1 MVARGTQSTGGSVGS
16 VDIDEL
22 DLRIIGAMQVDSR
35 RSVADISRAIG
46 APKSTV
52 QRRLDALIRSRV
64 IMATTYV
71 DSARLGL
78 PIHVHLNLRI
88 DLARY
93 DDAVAEIVA
102 LTEVRWVAATTGSF
116 DLVAEGFFASPDHL
130 HEFIRQKLAPIP
142 GVTSVETSVILKLEK
157 FSFNWDEIRREAD
170 QRQLPHIPLAGS
182 PRPEGVSGMD

>member
-1 MVARGTQSTGGSVGS
+1 MVARETQATGGSVGS

-22 DLRIIGAMQVDSR
+22 DLRIIGAMQVDGR
-35 RSVADISRAIG
+35 RSVADICRAIG

-52 QRRLDALIRSRV
+52 QRRLDALIRNHV
-64 IMATTYV
+64 IMVTTYV

-88 DLARY
+88 DLTRY

-130 HEFIRQKLAPIP
+130 HEFIREKLAPIP

-157 FSFNWDEIRREAD
+157 FSFNWDEIRHEAD
-170 QRQLPHIPLAGS
+170 QHQLPHIPLAGS
-182 PRPEGVSGMD
+182 PRPERVSGMD